1 MSENVRDWIIEK
13 VTGLLP
19 SDTSEIRSDTNG
31 VLFKEWTDMTQSALE
46 SIWIAEDTQ
55 RAINNIAAGKGE
67 DLSLLR
73 YQQRAR
79 AIMDRAKYMI
89 EYRQKEYAEAGQLM
103 SGTIDFKLSSMVK
116 NVGVT
121 TTCNAFLGVV
131 VRKALTEGGLARR
144 YFHSFDLPVAGG
156 TAWNWYPTPGKS
168 PKAGDFF
175 QIGKRGGMY
184 QHVGIII
191 DINGEQ
197 MTTADSGQGGP
208 SVGYDAIK
216 RKKRSVSDIMG
227 WIDVD
232 VFFEN
237 WKGASARAAAAT
249 Q

>member
-1 MSENVRDWIIEK
+1 MSENVREWIINK
-13 VTGLLP
+13 LTNLLP
-19 SDTSEIRSDTNG
+19 SDSSEIRSDING
-31 VLFKEWTDMTQSALE
+31 VLFQEWTGMSQSGLE
-46 SIWIAEDTQ
+46 SIWIQEDTQ

-67 DLSLLR
+67 DLSLLK

-89 EYRQKEYAEAGQLM
+89 EYRQKEYAESAQLM

-116 NVGVT
+116 TVGVT

-131 VRKALTEGGLARR
+131 VRKALAEGGLAKR
-144 YFHSFDLPVAGG
+144 YFHSFDLPNAGG
-156 TAWNWYPTPGKS
+156 SAWNWYPTPGKS
-168 PKAGDFF
+168 PKPGDFF
-175 QIGKRGGMY
+175 QIGKRGGAY

-191 DINGEQ
+191 AMNGESI
-197 MTTADSGQGGP
+197 TSADSGQGGP

-216 RKKRSVSDIMG
+216 RKKRTLPDIMG

-232 VFFEN
+232 EFFKG
-237 WKGASARAAAAT
+237 WKGAQAQAAT